1 MNYTLRILPRA
12 EKELGALDSKPY
24 QAIKSNIY
32 QLRDNPRPAG
42 CRKLTNTRGWR
53 LRVGDYR
60 VVYEIDDKAKT
71 VTVLRVGHRKEIYR

>member
-12 EKELGALDSKPY
+12 EKELEALDSKPY
-24 QAIKSNIY
+24 LAIKSNIY

-42 CRKLTNTRGWR
+42 CRKLTNTPGWR

-71 VTVLRVGHRKEIYR
+71 VTVLRVGHRK